1 MFCSQC
7 GKELADGVTKCPNCG
22 KEIGSNSS
30 INFSDITN
38 YAGQQM
44 NKAVAGAKAQVDAG
58 REAYKKE
65 QEEKGIKN
73 VSELIVDSQKQ
84 QIAVMGSSYLDSLLH
99 GGVLRKGFGILTDK
113 RFYFKGKCFTKTFGR
128 HAKIDQEYTVDLDNI
143 TASGFVYIQRYWLI
157 VLAIVASIICVIS
170 FALSDPYSYIS
181 YESISMCALLVLVAA
196 VVLYFLTRKVY
207 YEVHFEGGMISVDVS
222 KYGGIKE
229 VRAFNKAL
237 CLEKDKCKSRG

>member
-1 MFCSQC
+1 MFCTKC

-22 KEIGSNSS
+22 KEIGNSTN
-30 INFSDITN
+30 INFSDVTN

-44 NKAVAGAKAQVDAG
+44 NKAVAGAKAQVDAS

-73 VSELIVDSQKQ
+73 LSEIIIDPQEQK
-84 QIAVMGSSYLDSLLH
+84 IAVMGSGYLDSLLH

-113 RFYFKGKCFTKTFGR
+113 RFYFKGKCFTKALGR
-128 HAKIDQEYTVDLDNI
+128 RVKVDQEYTVDLENI
-143 TASGFVYIQRYWLI
+143 TASGFVYIQRYWLLA
-157 VLAIVASIICVIS
+157 LAILSLVLG
-170 FALSDPYSYIS
+170 FALSVSDS
-181 YESISMCALLVLVAA
+181 EVTWFLLAALCFAIFFAA
-196 VVLYFLTRKVY
+196 YYLTKKVY
-207 YEVHFEGGMISVDVS
+207 YEVCFEGGVICVDVS

-237 CLEKDKCKSRG
+237 CSAKDKHNRE